1 MRLAE
6 RVGSRQNNFNALR
19 LIAALM
25 VLVSHCFALTNQTEP
40 LASISGE
47 SFGELGV
54 SIFFAISGF
63 LIARSW
69 GDDPVIGRFL
79 LKRALRL
86 IPGLAVA
93 ALVTALIVGPLV
105 TALSPASYFTNLDVY
120 SYIARNSVLYT
131 VNGRL
136 PGVFVHNV
144 YPAAVNG
151 SLWTLPVEAI
161 AYVGAM
167 VLGVLGALRRRIA
180 VPILSF
186 AVLVALTTPWLNFS
200 SIDVSGP
207 VGGHLGL
214 VLLLGGLFNGGLL
227 LYVLRERVVL
237 RWDIASAL
245 LIVGIATANTDWL
258 HTVVMLGLPYLVLV
272 LAYRTP
278 EWVSVVTRPGDLSYG
293 IYVYSFPAQQVA
305 AYVVGPGLAPG
316 AMFALVA
323 PPVYLL
329 AFLSWHF
336 VEAPALALKRRLT
349 RTEDPRAVPAP
360 PGEQLLPT
368 TEPNLPGLPSRSR

>member
-6 RVGSRQNNFNALR
+6 RVGSRSNNFNALR

-25 VLVSHCFALTNQTEP
+25 VLVSHCFALTNHTEP
-40 LASISGE
+40 LGSISGE
-47 SFGELGV
+47 TLGELGV

-69 GDDPVIGRFL
+69 CDDPVIGRFL

-86 IPGLAVA
+86 IPALVVAV
-93 ALVTALIVGPLV
+93 LVTALVVGPLV
-105 TALSPASYFTNLDVY
+105 TVLSPSGYFGSLDVY
-120 SYIARNSVLYT
+120 RYVAQNSVLYT

-144 YPAAVNG
+144 YPDAVNG

-161 AYVGAM
+161 AY
-167 VLGVLGALRRRIA
+167 LGALALGMVGALRARFA
-180 VPILSF
+180 LPVLSYL
-186 AVLVALTTPWLNFS
+186 VLLALSTPWLNVS

-214 VLLLGGLFNGGLL
+214 VLFLGGLFNGSLL

-237 RWDIASAL
+237 RWDIAIGL
-245 LIVGIATANTDWL
+245 LIAWIATANTDWV
-258 HTVVMLGLPYLVLV
+258 HTVAMLALPYLVLV

-278 EWVSVVTRPGDLSYG
+278 DWVSVVTRPGDLSYG

-305 AYVVGPGLAPG
+305 AYIWGPTLSPG
-316 AMFALVA
+316 AMLAVVA

-349 RTEDPRAVPAP
+349 RTEDPRPAPAP
-360 PGEQLLPT
+360 PGEPLLPT
-368 TEPNLPGLPSRSR
+368 GEPNLSGLPSRLR